1 LQVAA
6 SVEGSSWSAAPAE
19 FAFEVLP
26 RWYESRW
33 FQALVL
39 AMLCGALWAAWQA
52 RIRHFAIQR
61 ARLQNQVDLQTAEL
75 SAANDQLRT
84 EMAERERAAAEKQR
98 LEEELLQARKL
109 ESIGRL
115 AGGVAHDFNNLLTVI
130 NGHCE
135 LLLDRLHEWDPIR
148 GSIEEVRGAGQRAAE
163 LTQRLLAFSRKQM
176 LQPKPISLAD
186 TVKGVETMLRRL
198 VRENIDLVVNP
209 RPDAGLVMADRG
221 QIEQALVNMV
231 VNASDAVDGP
241 GRIVIGVR
249 AVDIVEGAVVAD
261 PDFVPGPYVL
271 LTVSDTGCGMDQ
283 ATLEHVFEPFFTTKD
298 VGKGT
303 GLGLSMV
310 HGFVKQSGGSVIA
323 ESAPG
328 KGTTFYIYLPRVD
341 GGPANAGGE
350 SAPGFR
356 HRSRGHESILLVEDQ
371 EQVRELAATV
381 LRHAGYSV
389 DNAPDGA
396 SALMLVEERER
407 PLDLLLTDVV
417 MPLMSG
423 PELATKV
430 RHRSP
435 STRVLYISGYS
446 PESLQG
452 ETPHLL
458 KPFTPAQLLEHV
470 RKALDA

>member
-1 LQVAA
+1 VAT
-6 SVEGSSWSAAPAE
+6 
-19 FAFEVLP
+19 
-26 RWYESRW
+26 
-33 FQALVL
+33 
-39 AMLCGALWAAWQA
+39 LCGALWAAWQA
-52 RIRHFAIQR
+52 RVHHFAAQR
-61 ARLQNQVDLQTAEL
+61 ARLQHQVDLRTSEL
-75 SAANDQLRT
+75 SAANDQLRS
-84 EMAERERAAAEKQR
+84 EIAERERAAAEKQR

-148 GSIEEVRGAGQRAAE
+148 SSVEEVRGAGQRAAD

-186 TVKGVETMLRRL
+186 TVKGIESMLRRL
-198 VRENIDLVVNP
+198 VRENIDLLVNP

-221 QIEQALVNMV
+221 QFEQALVNLV
-231 VNASDAVDGP
+231 VNASDAIEGS
-241 GRIVIGVR
+241 GRIVVGVR
-249 AVDIVEGAVVAD
+249 AVDIGEDSTVAD
-261 PDFVPGPYVL
+261 PDLIPGSYVL
-271 LTVSDTGCGMDQ
+271 LTVSDTGCGMDPE
-283 ATLEHVFEPFFTTKD
+283 TLRNIFEPFFTTKE

-303 GLGLSMV
+303 GLGLAMV
-310 HGFVKQSGGSVIA
+310 HGFVKQSGGSVVA
-323 ESAPG
+323 ESSPG
-328 KGTTFYIYLPRVD
+328 KGTTFYIYLHRVD
-341 GGPANAGGE
+341 GGPAGAGIV

-356 HRSRGHESILLVEDQ
+356 QRSRGHESILLVEDQ
-371 EQVRELAATV
+371 EQVRELAVTV
-381 LRHAGYSV
+381 LQHAGYKV
-389 DNAPDGA
+389 DNAADGE
-396 SALMLVEERER
+396 SALMLVEKREA

-435 STRVLYISGYS
+435 STRVLFISGYS
-446 PESLQG
+446 PEYLNV
-452 ETPHLL
+452 EAPHLL
-458 KPFTPAQLLEHV
+458 KPFTPTQLLEQV